1 MTTQTKSKIPE
12 ELLGSLKDGVQ
23 RILDDKDWAGFLNM
37 MRKIHHYSFN
47 NRFLIALEQ
56 ERRGYGFSPLVAGFH
71 KWKNEFKR
79 TVKKGEKSNI
89 MSALLI
95 AEHNNKEVKPFT
107 LNAITAASQIDED
120 LHVLVIGN
128 KSEEVAKSI
137 SQIPNVKK
145 VIHVDNEI
153 YENFLA
159 ENFTSVIVKQAE
171 NYSHIIC
178 SANTFGKNLMPRVAA
193 LLDTSQVSDIIKVI
207 SADTFL
213 RPIYAGN
220 AFATVKS
227 SDSKKCI
234 TIRPTSFDPA
244 ATSGGSAEIV
254 KADAGETNTFIKFI
268 KREEI
273 KSDRPELGTARVVI
287 SGGRGMGSGE
297 NFKLITEIA
306 DKLNAAIGAS
316 RAAVDAGYI
325 TNDHQVGQTGKVVV
339 PDLYIAVGISGA
351 IQHLAGMK
359 ESKVI
364 VAINKDGE
372 APIFSVADYGL
383 EADLFE
389 ALPQFLEE
397 LSKLN
402 TIQK

>member
-1 MTTQTKSKIPE
+1 MSV
-12 ELLGSLKDGVQ
+12 LLL
-23 RILDDKDWAGFLNM
+23 
-37 MRKIHHYSFN
+37 
-47 NRFLIALEQ
+47 
-56 ERRGYGFSPLVAGFH
+56 
-71 KWKNEFKR
+71 
-79 TVKKGEKSNI
+79 
-89 MSALLI
+89 
-95 AEHNNKEVKPFT
+95 AEHNNKEIRPFT
-107 LNAITAASQIDED
+107 LNAITAASQVDQD
-120 LHVLVIGN
+120 LHVLVIGHN
-128 KSEEVAKSI
+128 AEEVAKSI
-137 SQIPNVKK
+137 SQVPNVKK

-153 YENFLA
+153 YENYLA
-159 ENFTSVIVKQAE
+159 ENFTSVIVKHAE
-171 NYSHIIC
+171 NYSHIFC

-193 LLDTSQVSDIIKVI
+193 LLDTSQISDIIKVI

-227 SDSKKCI
+227 TDSKKCV
-234 TIRPTSFDPA
+234 TIRPTSFEPA
-244 ATSGGSAEIV
+244 ITTGGSAEIV
-254 KADAGETNTFIKFI
+254 KEEAMEATSLTKFI
-268 KREEI
+268 KREEV
-273 KSDRPELGTARVVI
+273 KSERPELGTARVVI
-287 SGGRGMGSGE
+287 SGGRGMQSAE
-297 NFKLITEIA
+297 NFKLITDIA

-359 ESKVI
+359 ESKII

-397 LSKLN
+397 LNKLN

>member
-1 MTTQTKSKIPE
+1 MA
-12 ELLGSLKDGVQ
+12 V
-23 RILDDKDWAGFLNM
+23 
-37 MRKIHHYSFN
+37 
-47 NRFLIALEQ
+47 
-56 ERRGYGFSPLVAGFH
+56 
-71 KWKNEFKR
+71 
-79 TVKKGEKSNI
+79 
-89 MSALLI
+89 LLI
-95 AEHNNKEVKPFT
+95 AEHNNKELKPFT
-107 LNAITAASQIDED
+107 LNAVTAASQIDAD
-120 LHVLVIGN
+120 VHALVIGN
-128 KSEEVAKSI
+128 NSADAAKALSEL
-137 SQIPNVKK
+137 PLVKK
-145 VIHVDNEI
+145 VLTVEAPH
-153 YENFLA
+153 YENFVA
-159 ENFTSVIVKQAE
+159 ENFAPVVFKLAE
-171 NYSHIIC
+171 NYSHIVC
-178 SANTFGKNLMPRVAA
+178 SANTFGKNLMPRIAA
-193 LLDTSQVSDIIKVI
+193 NLDTSQISDITKVI

-227 SDSKKCI
+227 NDPKKCV
-234 TIRPTSFDPA
+234 TIRPTSFDPCE
-244 ATSGGSAEIV
+244 TSGGSASIEKV
-254 KADAGETNTFIKFI
+254 DPSDEFASTKFV

-273 KSDRPELGTARVVI
+273 KSDRPELGTARVVV
-287 SGGRGMGSGE
+287 SGGRGMQNGD
-297 NFKLITEIA
+297 NFKLITAIA

-325 TNDHQVGQTGKVVV
+325 SNDHQVGQTGKVVV

-359 ESKVI
+359 ESKII

-397 LSKLN
+397 LNKLN

>member
-1 MTTQTKSKIPE
+1 
-12 ELLGSLKDGVQ
+12 
-23 RILDDKDWAGFLNM
+23 
-37 MRKIHHYSFN
+37 
-47 NRFLIALEQ
+47 
-56 ERRGYGFSPLVAGFH
+56 
-71 KWKNEFKR
+71 
-79 TVKKGEKSNI
+79 

-95 AEHNNKEVKPFT
+95 AEHNNKEIKPFT
-107 LNAITAASQIDED
+107 LNAITAASQIDQD
-120 LHVLVIGN
+120 LHVLVIGH
-128 KSEEVAKSI
+128 SCEAVAKFI
-137 SQIPNVKK
+137 SEIPNVKK
-145 VIHVDNEI
+145 VIHVDDVV
-153 YENFLA
+153 YENYLP
-159 ENFTSVIVKQAE
+159 ENFTPVVMKNSE

-178 SANTFGKNLMPRVAA
+178 SANTFGKNLMPRIAA

-227 SDSKKCI
+227 TDTKKCI

-244 ATSGGSAEIV
+244 STTGGTAEIV
-254 KADAGETNTFIKFI
+254 KAEKAEASDLTKFI
-268 KREEI
+268 KREEV

-287 SGGRGMGSGE
+287 SGGRGMGSGD
-297 NFKLITEIA
+297 NFKLITAIA

-359 ESKVI
+359 ESKII

-383 EADLFE
+383 EADIFE

-397 LSKLN
+397 LNKLN

>member
-1 MTTQTKSKIPE
+1 
-12 ELLGSLKDGVQ
+12 
-23 RILDDKDWAGFLNM
+23 
-37 MRKIHHYSFN
+37 
-47 NRFLIALEQ
+47 
-56 ERRGYGFSPLVAGFH
+56 
-71 KWKNEFKR
+71 
-79 TVKKGEKSNI
+79 
-89 MSALLI
+89 MSVLLI
-95 AEHNNKEVKPFT
+95 TEHNNKELKSFT
-107 LNAITAASQIDED
+107 LNAVTAASQIDAD
-120 LHVLVIGN
+120 VHALVIGN
-128 KSEEVAKSI
+128 NCADAAKAASEL
-137 SQIPNVKK
+137 PLVKK
-145 VIHVDNEI
+145 VITVQAAH

-159 ENFTSVIVKQAE
+159 ENFAPVVTKLAD
-171 NYSHIIC
+171 NYSHIVC
-178 SANTFGKNLMPRVAA
+178 SANTFGKNLMPRIAA
-193 LLDTSQVSDIIKVI
+193 KLDTSQVSDIIKVE
-207 SADTFL
+207 SADTFV

-227 SDSKKCI
+227 SDAKKCI
-234 TIRPTSFDPA
+234 TIRPTSFDPCES
-244 ATSGGSAEIV
+244 SGGSAPIET
-254 KADAGETNTFIKFI
+254 AEAGEEFSLTKFV
-268 KREEI
+268 KREEV
-273 KSDRPELGTARVVI
+273 KSDRPELGTARIVV
-287 SGGRGMGSGE
+287 SGGRGMQSGD
-297 NFKLITEIA
+297 NFKLITSIA

-325 TNDHQVGQTGKVVV
+325 SNDHQVGQTGKVVV

-397 LSKLN
+397 LNKLN

>member
-1 MTTQTKSKIPE
+1 
-12 ELLGSLKDGVQ
+12 
-23 RILDDKDWAGFLNM
+23 
-37 MRKIHHYSFN
+37 
-47 NRFLIALEQ
+47 
-56 ERRGYGFSPLVAGFH
+56 
-71 KWKNEFKR
+71 
-79 TVKKGEKSNI
+79 
-89 MSALLI
+89 MSVLLI
-95 AEHNNKEVKPFT
+95 AEHNNKELKPFT
-107 LNAITAASQIDED
+107 LNAISAASQINED
-120 LHVLVIGN
+120 VHVLVLGSN
-128 KSEEVAKSI
+128 SDAVSKAASEV
-137 SQIPNVKK
+137 PNVKK
-145 VIHVDNEI
+145 VIHVNNPI
-153 YENFLA
+153 YENYLA
-159 ENFTSVIVKQAE
+159 ENFTSVVVKLSE
-171 NYSHIIC
+171 SYSHIAC

-193 LLDTSQVSDIIKVI
+193 LLDVSQVSDITKVI
-207 SADTFL
+207 SEDTFL

-227 SDSKKCI
+227 NDKIKCV

-244 ATSGGSAEIV
+244 PTSGGSAEIQNS
-254 KADAGETNTFIKFI
+254 DAGDATDLLKFI
-268 KREEI
+268 KKEEI

-287 SGGRGMGSGE
+287 SGGRGMQSGD
-297 NFKLITEIA
+297 NFKLITAVA

-383 EADLFE
+383 EADLFD
-389 ALPQFLEE
+389 ALPKFLEE
-397 LSKLN
+397 LNKLN

>member
-1 MTTQTKSKIPE
+1 
-12 ELLGSLKDGVQ
+12 
-23 RILDDKDWAGFLNM
+23 
-37 MRKIHHYSFN
+37 
-47 NRFLIALEQ
+47 
-56 ERRGYGFSPLVAGFH
+56 
-71 KWKNEFKR
+71 
-79 TVKKGEKSNI
+79 
-89 MSALLI
+89 MSVLLI
-95 AEHNNKEVKPFT
+95 AEHNNKELKSFT
-107 LNAITAASQIDED
+107 LNAVTAASQIDSD
-120 LHVLVIGN
+120 VHALVIGDN
-128 KSEEVAKSI
+128 CGDASKAASEL
-137 SQIPNVKK
+137 PLVKK
-145 VIHVDNEI
+145 VITVEAAH

-159 ENFTSVIVKQAE
+159 ENFAPVIVKLADD
-171 NYSHIIC
+171 YSHIVC
-178 SANTFGKNLMPRVAA
+178 SANTFGKNLMPRIAA
-193 LLDTSQVSDIIKVI
+193 KLDTSQVSDIIKVE
-207 SADTFL
+207 SADTFI

-227 SDSKKCI
+227 TDAKKCI
-234 TIRPTSFDPA
+234 TIRPTSFDPCES
-244 ATSGGSAEIV
+244 SGGSAPIETTE
-254 KADAGETNTFIKFI
+254 AGEEFSLTKFV

-273 KSDRPELGTARVVI
+273 KSDRPELGTARIVV
-287 SGGRGMGSGE
+287 SGGRGMQSGD
-297 NFKLITEIA
+297 NFKLITSIA

-325 TNDHQVGQTGKVVV
+325 SNDHQVGQTGKVVV

-397 LSKLN
+397 LNKLN

>member
-1 MTTQTKSKIPE
+1 
-12 ELLGSLKDGVQ
+12 
-23 RILDDKDWAGFLNM
+23 
-37 MRKIHHYSFN
+37 
-47 NRFLIALEQ
+47 
-56 ERRGYGFSPLVAGFH
+56 
-71 KWKNEFKR
+71 
-79 TVKKGEKSNI
+79 
-89 MSALLI
+89 MSVLLI

-107 LNAITAASQIDED
+107 LNAITAASQINED

-128 KSEEVAKSI
+128 KADSVTKSI
-137 SQIPNVKK
+137 SEVPNVKK

-153 YENFLA
+153 YENYIA
-159 ENFTSVIVKQAE
+159 ENYTPVIIKHSE
-171 NYSHIIC
+171 NYSHIVC

-207 SADTFL
+207 SEDTFL

-227 SDSKKCI
+227 TDKKKCI
-234 TIRPTSFDPA
+234 TIRPTSFDAA
-244 ATSGGSAEIV
+244 ATTGGSAEIA
-254 KADAGETNTFIKFI
+254 KAENLETTTLTKFL
-268 KREEI
+268 KREEV
-273 KSDRPELGTARVVI
+273 KSDRPELGTARIVI
-287 SGGRGMGSGE
+287 SGGRGMQSGD
-297 NFKLITEIA
+297 NFKLITAVA

-359 ESKVI
+359 ESKII

-383 EADLFE
+383 EADLFD
-389 ALPQFLEE
+389 ALPKFLEE
-397 LSKLN
+397 LNKLN

>member
-1 MTTQTKSKIPE
+1 
-12 ELLGSLKDGVQ
+12 
-23 RILDDKDWAGFLNM
+23 
-37 MRKIHHYSFN
+37 
-47 NRFLIALEQ
+47 
-56 ERRGYGFSPLVAGFH
+56 
-71 KWKNEFKR
+71 
-79 TVKKGEKSNI
+79 
-89 MSALLI
+89 MSVLLI
-95 AEHNNKEVKPFT
+95 AEHNNKELRPFT
-107 LNAITAASQIDED
+107 LNAVTAASQIDAEVHALIIGQSCED
-120 LHVLVIGN
+120 AAKAL
-128 KSEEVAKSI
+128 SEL
-137 SQIPNVKK
+137 PLVKK
-145 VIHVDNEI
+145 VIHVEAPH
-153 YENFLA
+153 YENFIA
-159 ENFTSVIVKQAE
+159 ENFAPVVVKLANQ
-171 NYSHIIC
+171 YSHIIC
-178 SANTFGKNLMPRVAA
+178 SANTFGKNLMPRIAA
-193 LLDTSQVSDIIKVI
+193 DLDTSQISDIIKVI
-207 SADTFL
+207 SPDTFL

-227 SDSKKCI
+227 KDPKKCV
-234 TIRPTSFDPA
+234 TIRPTSFDPCES
-244 ATSGGSAEIV
+244 SGGSAPIE
-254 KADAGETNTFIKFI
+254 KADAGEEFNQTKFI

-287 SGGRGMGSGE
+287 SGGRGMQSGD
-297 NFKLITEIA
+297 NFKLITSIA

-325 TNDHQVGQTGKVVV
+325 SNDHQVGQTGKVVV

-359 ESKVI
+359 ESKII

-397 LSKLN
+397 LNKLN